1 LSIQTMFGY
10 CWPRKF
16 TPQLTILREVYLTS
30 NLLFTKYSR
39 TYDSLY
45 KIKTLPTK
53 LNRVNTTLPA
63 GNFDTLELR
72 FIHTFKI
79 FLQFSSGTTNK
90 TFPLH
95 PSWFVNFIR
104 YKGAAVY
111 YINIYKFFEQWKR
124 MYYLL
129 FNLFYYKVRILYFG
143 NVFFRKEI
151 IALNWTSN
159 TFIKHLWRY
168 VVPFFTVKPI
178 KIFNYGWLIFHKLKL
193 SGFNVSIVCDVLYH
207 NKTIHYLNTES
218 FYTVGLVPT
227 IYKRDTVNVAIP
239 ASTDNI
245 FSQLFFMK
253 FLTTIRKSA
262 EESRYNY
269 LRNLWKLI

>member
-1 LSIQTMFGY
+1 MFGY
-10 CWPRKF
+10 CWPSKF
-16 TPQLTILREVYLTS
+16 TPQLVILREVYLVTS
-30 NLLFTKYSR
+30 LIFKKLSYS
-39 TYDSLY
+39 YDSLY
-45 KIKTLPTK
+45 RVKSVNSKINRSLYTLPSIS
-53 LNRVNTTLPA
+53 
-63 GNFDTLELR
+63 DEMLELR
-72 FIHTFKI
+72 FVHTFRT
-79 FLQFSSGTTNK
+79 FMRFSSLTSNR

-104 YKGAAVY
+104 YKGSSIY

-124 MYYLL
+124 IYYLL

-151 IALNWTSN
+151 LAMNWVSN

-168 VVPFFTVKPI
+168 TVPFFTNKPI

-193 SGFNVSIVCDVLYH
+193 SGFNIALVCDVLYH
-207 NKTIHYLNTES
+207 NKTIHYLNTEA
-218 FYTVGLVPT
+218 FFTVGLVPT

-239 ASTDNI
+239 TSADSI

-253 FLTTIRKSA
+253 FLTVIRKSA
-262 EESRYNY
+262 DESRYHY
-269 LRNLWKLI
+269 LRNIWKLI